1 MNLYNKMKGLENKY
15 IDLANYYKQELV
27 KQTDGFGNEDEDA
40 GSLDQQLNNRSFQ
53 QNSSP

>member
-27 KQTDGFGNEDEDA
+27 KQTDGFGTADEDNGA
-40 GSLDQQLNNRSFQ
+40 LDQQLNNRSF
-53 QNSSP
+53 